1 MQIPMILNSPE
12 FILAFNML
20 KKLNNRPTDEEINLL
35 DEYYTKATEKD
46 YSYDVEVLYIKL
58 VNKLIYKYGFD
69 KSKT

>member
-20 KKLNNRPTDEEINLL
+20 KKLNNKLTDEEKNLL
-35 DEYYTKATEKD
+35 DEYYDKATKKD
-46 YSYDVEVLYIKL
+46 YTYDIEVLYIKL
-58 VNKLIYKYGFD
+58 VNKLINKYGFD

>member
-58 VNKLIYKYGFD
+58 VNKLINKYGFD

>member
-35 DEYYTKATEKD
+35 DEYYDKATKKD
-46 YSYDVEVLYIKL
+46 YTYDIEVLYIKL
-58 VNKLIYKYGFD
+58 VNKLINKYGFD